1 MFKKSFILSKIARG
15 GDEKMV
21 PPADRMV
28 DRVINIRVMGKL
40 KCCFLSIEKMAK
52 I

>member
-1 MFKKSFILSKIARG
+1 MA
-15 GDEKMV
+15 
-21 PPADRMV
+21 PQTDRMV

-40 KCCFLSIEKMAK
+40 KCCFLTTEKMAK